1 MDTPTAKEKA
11 FKQKILTAVT
21 VPKVLTRSQC
31 EMIVQD
37 ATVIGMKRAPV
48 LAKDGSRV
56 SHFNRTCASCW
67 LPKAPHYQWIY
78 NYMAAVI
85 DDVNT
90 EHYQF
95 DVMDMQNL
103 QVLRYRPG
111 QWFRWHYD
119 TFDGS
124 DRKLTCVIN
133 LSRPEDYL
141 CGGLQIEGDWEGA
154 EHSHLQGAAS
164 VFPTWMKH
172 RARTPIWGTRWALV
186 AWITGP
192 AWK

>member
-1 MDTPTAKEKA
+1 MDNATTKEKA
-11 FKQKILTAVT
+11 FKQKVLTAVT
-21 VPKVLTRSQC
+21 IPNVLTRSQC
-31 EMIVQD
+31 EMIIQD
-37 ATVIGMKRAPV
+37 ANVIGMNRAPV
-48 LAKDGSRV
+48 MAKDGRSVTSRT
-56 SHFNRTCASCW
+56 RTCASCW
-67 LPKAPHYQWIY
+67 LPKAPHFRWIY

-111 QWFRWHYD
+111 QWFKWHFD

-141 CGGLQIEGDWEGA
+141 CGGLRIDGDWYNVERYA
-154 EHSHLQGAAS
+154 DQGAATI
-164 VFPTWMKH
+164 FPSWMKH
-172 RARTPIWGTRWALV
+172 CAKAPILGTRWALV